1 MAKFKPTAKLN
12 FGEIEHYNPQYLR
25 NNYTDAQVR
34 KEYSR
39 LRAIA
44 QKRLVRLAQ
53 AGFDQSNVY
62 RYNRYNVR
70 KLSQLRSKEVALA
83 LSQLAQ
89 FINNPLSTVTGQKQQ
104 RKEKIAKLQ
113 SYGYDVTEK
122 NFQSFTEFM
131 ELVNE
136 QAVDLG
142 YDSEATVELWETIR
156 DKVSPATVM
165 QDIEQWL
172 DNRYKLAEIP
182 DIKSYTA
189 DELLEFIR
197 S

>member
-44 QKRLVRLAQ
+44 QKRLVRLAK

-70 KLSQLRSKEVALA
+70 KLSELRSKEVALA

-89 FINNPLSTVTGQKQQ
+89 FISNPLSTVTGQKHQ

>member
-12 FGEIEHYNPQYLR
+12 FGEIEHYNPLYLQ

-44 QKRLVRLAQ
+44 QKRLVRLAK
-53 AGFDQSNVY
+53 AGFDQSNIY

-70 KLSQLRSKEVALA
+70 KLSELRSKEVALA

-89 FINNPLSTVTGQKQQ
+89 FISNPLSTVTGQKQQ

-136 QAVDLG
+136 QAMDLG

-165 QDIEQWL
+165 QDIEQWI
-172 DNRYKLAEIP
+172 DNRYKLAEIS

-189 DELLEFIR
+189 DELLEVIR

>member
-25 NNYTDAQVR
+25 NNYTDAQIR

-44 QKRLVRLAQ
+44 QKRLVRLAK

-70 KLSQLRSKEVALA
+70 KLSELRSKEVALA

-89 FINNPLSTVTGQKQQ
+89 FISNPLSTVTGQKQQ

-136 QAVDLG
+136 QAMDLG

-172 DNRYKLAEIP
+172 DNRYKLAEIS

>member
-44 QKRLVRLAQ
+44 QKRLARLAQ

-70 KLSQLRSKEVALA
+70 KLSELRSKEVALA

>member
-53 AGFDQSNVY
+53 AGFDQSNIY

-70 KLSQLRSKEVALA
+70 KLSELRSKEVALA

-136 QAVDLG
+136 QAIDLG

>member
-70 KLSQLRSKEVALA
+70 KLTQLRSKEVALA

>member
-44 QKRLVRLAQ
+44 QKRLVRLAK

-70 KLSQLRSKEVALA
+70 KLSELRSKEVALA

-89 FINNPLSTVTGQKQQ
+89 FISNPLSTVTGQKQQ

-142 YDSEATVELWETIR
+142 YDSEASVELWETIR

>member
-12 FGEIEHYNPQYLR
+12 FGEIEHYNPQYLQ

-44 QKRLVRLAQ
+44 QKRLVRLAK
-53 AGFDQSNVY
+53 AGFDQSNIY

-70 KLSQLRSKEVALA
+70 KLSELRSKEVALA

-89 FINNPLSTVTGQKQQ
+89 FISNPLSTVTGQKQQ

-136 QAVDLG
+136 QAMDLG

-172 DNRYKLAEIP
+172 DNRYKLAEIS

-189 DELLEFIR
+189 DELLEVIR

>member
-12 FGEIEHYNPQYLR
+12 FGEIEHYNPQYLQ
-25 NNYTDAQVR
+25 NNYTDAQIR

-44 QKRLVRLAQ
+44 QKRLVRLAK
-53 AGFDQSNVY
+53 AGFDQSNIY

-70 KLSQLRSKEVALA
+70 KLSELRSKEVALA

-89 FINNPLSTVTGQKQQ
+89 FISNPLSTVTGQKQQ

-136 QAVDLG
+136 QAMDLG

-172 DNRYKLAEIP
+172 DNRYKLAEIS

-189 DELLEFIR
+189 DELLEVIR

>member
-44 QKRLVRLAQ
+44 QKRLVRLAK
-53 AGFDQSNVY
+53 AGFDQSNIY

-70 KLSQLRSKEVALA
+70 KLSELRSKEVALA

-89 FINNPLSTVTGQKQQ
+89 FISNPLSTVTGQKQQ

-136 QAVDLG
+136 QAMDLG

-172 DNRYKLAEIP
+172 DNRYKLAEIS

-189 DELLEFIR
+189 DELLEVIR